1 MLVSFRFFQF
11 AFSLCF
17 VWFVFVLFFVS
28 VSFKQSKPQCCIG
41 LFKLVAIHL
50 LTTIFNHGDCMSEAA
65 EFPHPWAWISL
76 SGVAP
81 LCRKRLR
88 DGLERTIMGL
98 SERIDAILN

>member
-1 MLVSFRFFQF
+1 
-11 AFSLCF
+11 
-17 VWFVFVLFFVS
+17 
-28 VSFKQSKPQCCIG
+28 
-41 LFKLVAIHL
+41 
-50 LTTIFNHGDCMSEAA
+50 MSEAA

-76 SGVAP
+76 SGVTP